1 MINTVSKAVAVAF
14 YAVVAIS
21 FIKALPLS
29 PEALHWA
36 RIGVLVLLGAHAL
49 EVVVFRKQVALYE
62 GPFAVSALLTLLFGF
77 LHWKPLAD
85 RAARAA
91 RG

>member
-1 MINTVSKAVAVAF
+1 MFITLSKAALVAF
-14 YAVVAIS
+14 YAVVAVS
-21 FIKALPLS
+21 LFVALPMDAQ
-29 PEALHWA
+29 ALHWA

-49 EVVVFRKQVALYE
+49 EVLAFRKQVALYS
-62 GPFAVSALLTLLFGF
+62 GPFAVSAVLTLLFGF

-91 RG
+91 R

>member
-1 MINTVSKAVAVAF
+1 MNMLSKAVALLF
-14 YAVVAIS
+14 YAVVAAS
-21 FIKALPLS
+21 YVTTLPLS

-36 RIGVLVLLGAHAL
+36 RVGVVALFGAHAL
-49 EVVVFRKQVALYE
+49 EVLVFRKQVALYP

-85 RAARAA
+85 RAARN
-91 RG
+91 

>member
-1 MINTVSKAVAVAF
+1 MFITLSKAVALAF
-14 YAVVAIS
+14 YAAVAAS
-21 FIKALPLS
+21 FLVDLPVA

-36 RIGVLVLLGAHAL
+36 RVGVLVLLGAHAL
-49 EVVVFRKQVALYE
+49 EVLVFRKQVALYP

-85 RAARAA
+85 RAAR
-91 RG
+91 G